1 MEQNNQQQAPQN
13 INFDGDDYNVQDLTP
28 RVANE
33 FNTLFRIQ
41 NELNDLSY
49 QIKKCQAA
57 QTIITEALKEAI
69 KEDKVKIVTLNKL
82 YKKAHTV
89 YLVRAFFIF
98 NINFVL
104 NQYESI
110 FYYCLI

>member
-57 QTIITEALKEAI
+57 QTVITEGLKEAI
-69 KEDKVKIVTLNKL
+69 KEDKVKPLEKEQV
-82 YKKAHTV
+82 
-89 YLVRAFFIF
+89 
-98 NINFVL
+98 VL
-104 NQYESI
+104 EDSI
-110 FYYCLI
+110 EAEDEVSVN

>member
-1 MEQNNQQQAPQN
+1 MEQDNQQQAPQN

-57 QTIITEALKEAI
+57 QTVITEGLKEAI
-69 KEDKVKIVTLNKL
+69 KEDKVKPLEKEQV
-82 YKKAHTV
+82 
-89 YLVRAFFIF
+89 
-98 NINFVL
+98 VL
-104 NQYESI
+104 EDSLEAEDEVSVN
-110 FYYCLI
+110 

>member
-1 MEQNNQQQAPQN
+1 MKKENPQQEPQN

-57 QTIITEALKEAI
+57 QTVITEGLKGAI
-69 KEDKVKIVTLNKL
+69 KEDKIKPLEKEQIVL
-82 YKKAHTV
+82 
-89 YLVRAFFIF
+89 
-98 NINFVL
+98 
-104 NQYESI
+104 EDSI
-110 FYYCLI
+110 EAKDEASVN

>member
-57 QTIITEALKEAI
+57 QTVITEGLKEAI
-69 KEDKVKIVTLNKL
+69 KEDKVKPLEKEQV
-82 YKKAHTV
+82 
-89 YLVRAFFIF
+89 
-98 NINFVL
+98 VL
-104 NQYESI
+104 EDSI
-110 FYYCLI
+110 EAEDEAAVN

>member
-57 QTIITEALKEAI
+57 QTVITEGLKEAI
-69 KEDKVKIVTLNKL
+69 KEDKVKPIEKEQIVLEDSLEAEDEVSVN
-82 YKKAHTV
+82 
-89 YLVRAFFIF
+89 
-98 NINFVL
+98 
-104 NQYESI
+104 
-110 FYYCLI
+110 

>member
-13 INFDGDDYNVQDLTP
+13 ITFNGDDYNVQDLTP

-57 QTIITEALKEAI
+57 QTVLTEGLKEAI
-69 KEDKVKIVTLNKL
+69 KEDKVKPLEKEQV
-82 YKKAHTV
+82 
-89 YLVRAFFIF
+89 
-98 NINFVL
+98 VL
-104 NQYESI
+104 EDSVEAEDEASVN
-110 FYYCLI
+110 

>member
-1 MEQNNQQQAPQN
+1 MEQNYQQQAPQN

-57 QTIITEALKEAI
+57 QTVITEGLKEAI
-69 KEDKVKIVTLNKL
+69 KEDKVKPLEKEQV
-82 YKKAHTV
+82 
-89 YLVRAFFIF
+89 
-98 NINFVL
+98 VL
-104 NQYESI
+104 EDSLEAEDEVSVN
-110 FYYCLI
+110 

>member
-57 QTIITEALKEAI
+57 QTVITEGLKEAI
-69 KEDKVKIVTLNKL
+69 KEDKVKPIEKEQV
-82 YKKAHTV
+82 
-89 YLVRAFFIF
+89 
-98 NINFVL
+98 VL
-104 NQYESI
+104 EDSI
-110 FYYCLI
+110 EAEDEVSVN

>member
-13 INFDGDDYNVQDLTP
+13 INFNGDDYNVQDLTP

-57 QTIITEALKEAI
+57 QTVITEGLKEAI
-69 KEDKVKIVTLNKL
+69 KEDKVKPLEKEQV
-82 YKKAHTV
+82 
-89 YLVRAFFIF
+89 
-98 NINFVL
+98 VL
-104 NQYESI
+104 EDSVEAEDEVSVN
-110 FYYCLI
+110 

>member
-57 QTIITEALKEAI
+57 QTVITEGLKEAI
-69 KEDKVKIVTLNKL
+69 KEDKVKPLEKEQIVLEDSLEAEDEVSVN
-82 YKKAHTV
+82 
-89 YLVRAFFIF
+89 
-98 NINFVL
+98 
-104 NQYESI
+104 
-110 FYYCLI
+110 

>member
-57 QTIITEALKEAI
+57 QAVITEGLKEAI
-69 KEDKVKIVTLNKL
+69 KEDKVKPLEKEQV
-82 YKKAHTV
+82 
-89 YLVRAFFIF
+89 
-98 NINFVL
+98 VL
-104 NQYESI
+104 EDSI
-110 FYYCLI
+110 EAEDEVSVN

>member
-1 MEQNNQQQAPQN
+1 MEQDNQQQAPQN

-57 QTIITEALKEAI
+57 QTVITEGLKEAI
-69 KEDKVKIVTLNKL
+69 KEDKVKPLEKEQIVLEDSLEAEDEVSVN
-82 YKKAHTV
+82 
-89 YLVRAFFIF
+89 
-98 NINFVL
+98 
-104 NQYESI
+104 
-110 FYYCLI
+110 

>member
-1 MEQNNQQQAPQN
+1 MEQDNQQQAPQN

-49 QIKKCQAA
+49 QIKKSQAA
-57 QTIITEALKEAI
+57 QTVITEGLKEAI
-69 KEDKVKIVTLNKL
+69 KEDKVKPLEKEQIVLEDSLEAEDEVSVN
-82 YKKAHTV
+82 
-89 YLVRAFFIF
+89 
-98 NINFVL
+98 
-104 NQYESI
+104 
-110 FYYCLI
+110 

>member
-57 QTIITEALKEAI
+57 QTIITEGLKEAI
-69 KEDKVKIVTLNKL
+69 KEDKVKPLEKEQV
-82 YKKAHTV
+82 
-89 YLVRAFFIF
+89 
-98 NINFVL
+98 VL
-104 NQYESI
+104 EDSI
-110 FYYCLI
+110 EAEDEVSVN

>member
-1 MEQNNQQQAPQN
+1 MKKENPQQEPQN

-57 QTIITEALKEAI
+57 QTVITEGLKEAI
-69 KEDKVKIVTLNKL
+69 KEDKVKPLEKEQV
-82 YKKAHTV
+82 
-89 YLVRAFFIF
+89 
-98 NINFVL
+98 VL
-104 NQYESI
+104 EDSI
-110 FYYCLI
+110 EAKDEASVN

>member
-69 KEDKVKIVTLNKL
+69 KEDKVKPLEKEQIVLEDSLEAEDEVSVN
-82 YKKAHTV
+82 
-89 YLVRAFFIF
+89 
-98 NINFVL
+98 
-104 NQYESI
+104 
-110 FYYCLI
+110 

>member
-1 MEQNNQQQAPQN
+1 MEQDNQQQAPQN

-57 QTIITEALKEAI
+57 QTVITEDPEEKESLLP
-69 KEDKVKIVTLNKL
+69 DCT
-82 YKKAHTV
+82 
-89 YLVRAFFIF
+89 RR
-98 NINFVL
+98 
-104 NQYESI
+104 
-110 FYYCLI
+110 FYRSWRWGFC

>member
-57 QTIITEALKEAI
+57 QTVITEGLKEDI
-69 KEDKVKIVTLNKL
+69 KEDKVKPLEKEQIVLEDSLEAEDEVSVN
-82 YKKAHTV
+82 
-89 YLVRAFFIF
+89 
-98 NINFVL
+98 
-104 NQYESI
+104 
-110 FYYCLI
+110 

>member
-13 INFDGDDYNVQDLTP
+13 IKFDGDDYNVQDLTP

-69 KEDKVKIVTLNKL
+69 KEDKVKPLEKEQV
-82 YKKAHTV
+82 
-89 YLVRAFFIF
+89 
-98 NINFVL
+98 VL
-104 NQYESI
+104 EDSI
-110 FYYCLI
+110 EAEDEVSVN

>member
-57 QTIITEALKEAI
+57 QTIITEGLKEAI
-69 KEDKVKIVTLNKL
+69 KEDKVKPLEKEQV
-82 YKKAHTV
+82 
-89 YLVRAFFIF
+89 
-98 NINFVL
+98 VL
-104 NQYESI
+104 EDSI
-110 FYYCLI
+110 EAEDEAAVN

>member
-57 QTIITEALKEAI
+57 QTIITEGLREAI
-69 KEDKVKIVTLNKL
+69 KEDKVKPLEKEQV
-82 YKKAHTV
+82 
-89 YLVRAFFIF
+89 
-98 NINFVL
+98 VL
-104 NQYESI
+104 EDSI
-110 FYYCLI
+110 EAEDEVSVN

>member
-57 QTIITEALKEAI
+57 QTIITEGLKEAI
-69 KEDKVKIVTLNKL
+69 KEDKVKPLEKEQV
-82 YKKAHTV
+82 
-89 YLVRAFFIF
+89 
-98 NINFVL
+98 VL
-104 NQYESI
+104 EDSLEAEDEVSVN
-110 FYYCLI
+110 

>member
-1 MEQNNQQQAPQN
+1 MKQNNQQQAPQN
-13 INFDGDDYNVQDLTP
+13 INFNGDDYNVQDLTP

-57 QTIITEALKEAI
+57 QTVITEGLKEAI
-69 KEDKVKIVTLNKL
+69 KEDKVKPLEKEQV
-82 YKKAHTV
+82 
-89 YLVRAFFIF
+89 
-98 NINFVL
+98 VL
-104 NQYESI
+104 EDSVEAEDEVSVN
-110 FYYCLI
+110 

>member
-1 MEQNNQQQAPQN
+1 MEQDNQQQAPQN

-57 QTIITEALKEAI
+57 QTVITEGLKEAI
-69 KEDKVKIVTLNKL
+69 KEDKVKPLEKEQV
-82 YKKAHTV
+82 
-89 YLVRAFFIF
+89 
-98 NINFVL
+98 VL
-104 NQYESI
+104 EDSI
-110 FYYCLI
+110 EAKDEASVN

>member
-69 KEDKVKIVTLNKL
+69 KEDKVKPLEKEQV
-82 YKKAHTV
+82 
-89 YLVRAFFIF
+89 
-98 NINFVL
+98 VL
-104 NQYESI
+104 EDSI
-110 FYYCLI
+110 EAEDEVSVN

>member
-1 MEQNNQQQAPQN
+1 MEQDNQQQAPQN

-57 QTIITEALKEAI
+57 QTVITEGLKEAI
-69 KEDKVKIVTLNKL
+69 KEDKVKPLEKEQV
-82 YKKAHTV
+82 
-89 YLVRAFFIF
+89 
-98 NINFVL
+98 VL
-104 NQYESI
+104 EDSI
-110 FYYCLI
+110 EAEDEAAVN

>member
-57 QTIITEALKEAI
+57 QTVITEGLKEAI
-69 KEDKVKIVTLNKL
+69 KEDKVKPLEKEQV
-82 YKKAHTV
+82 
-89 YLVRAFFIF
+89 
-98 NINFVL
+98 VL
-104 NQYESI
+104 EDSLEAEDEVSVN
-110 FYYCLI
+110 

>member
-57 QTIITEALKEAI
+57 QTVITEGLREAI
-69 KEDKVKIVTLNKL
+69 KEDKVKPIEKEQV
-82 YKKAHTV
+82 
-89 YLVRAFFIF
+89 
-98 NINFVL
+98 VL
-104 NQYESI
+104 EDSI
-110 FYYCLI
+110 EAEDEVSVN